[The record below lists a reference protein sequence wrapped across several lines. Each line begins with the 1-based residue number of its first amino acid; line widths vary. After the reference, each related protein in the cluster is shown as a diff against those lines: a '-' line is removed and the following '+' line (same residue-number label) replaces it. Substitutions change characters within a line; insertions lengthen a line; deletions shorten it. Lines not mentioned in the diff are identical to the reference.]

1 MRSRLFVTAGVFA
14 VVLASPLAAQ
24 GGGMAGMNMDPTNKI
39 VGSGKLP
46 AGWELRWDTGTP
58 SMTEVDVQK
67 VGTSMHFRSGPAA
80 IYYDPKDVAK
90 GDYTVSATF
99 SQAKSMGH
107 EGYGL
112 FIGGANLQDSTQHYI
127 YFIVKPCRSHDPCS
141 GEAAKTGTPLGEIL
155 ISQRT
160 SNAKPTALVATA
172 HDDAVNTDAPGS
184 GAATNVL
191 AIRVAKDSLHFYANG
206 KEVRTFAKS
215 AFNGAPTD
223 GIAGLRVNHNLDIT
237 VEGFAMKK

>member
-1 MRSRLFVTAGVFA
+1 MHTRLFVTTGLFA

-24 GGGMAGMNMDPTNKI
+24 GGMAGMNMDPTNKI
-39 VGSGKLP
+39 AGSGKLP
-46 AGWELRWDTGTP
+46 AGWELRWDAGTP
-58 SMTEVDVQK
+58 AMTEVDVQK

-80 IYYDPKDVAK
+80 IYYNPKDFGK

-107 EGYGL
+107 EAYGL
-112 FIGGANLQDSTQHYI
+112 FIGGANLQDSSQHYI
-127 YFIVKPCRSHDPCS
+127 YFVIKPCRSHGACS
-141 GEAAKTGTPLGEIL
+141 GEGAKTGTPLGEIL

-160 SNAKPTALVATA
+160 SNAKPTALVASA
-172 HDDAVNTDAPGS
+172 HDDAVNTDAEGS

-191 AIRVAKDSLHFYANG
+191 AIRVANDSLHFYANG

-215 AFNGAPTD
+215 AFNGASTD
-223 GIAGLRVNHNLDIT
+223 GIAGLRVNHNLDLT
-237 VEGFAMKK
+237 VEGFAIKK